1 MACLGV
7 AVGLLLALVLT
18 GVLAIQAW
26 RVADN
31 CAMEQAWAWLQSQA
45 PATVET
51 FDPAMVEGLPDAARR
66 YFLYTIAPG
75 APLHVVSEIHM
86 SGEIG
91 LGTKEA
97 PGYRLMQAR
106 QILAPPYGFIWRL
119 EQAGAG
125 LMQMSGSD
133 GMAEGRSW
141 TRFWLN
147 GTLPVARAGGD
158 DNHLRATFGRA
169 VAEAAFWAP
178 AALLPQHGVRWEEAG
193 VRWEETGEHNLARA
207 IITHGTLEQAI
218 EIAVAE
224 NGQPRWV
231 QFQRWSDA
239 NPEKEWRLQP
249 FGGYLDDFQN
259 FEGFTL
265 PTKVEAGNHFG
276 TEAYFPFFRVRVE
289 EVRFSV

>member
-1 MACLGV
+1 MAYLGV
-7 AVGLLLALVLT
+7 VVVLLVAA
-18 GVLAIQAW
+18 VLAMQAW
-26 RVADN
+26 RLTDN
-31 CAMEQAWAWLQSQA
+31 SAMEKAWTWLQSQA
-45 PATVET
+45 PASVEA

-75 APLHVVSEIHM
+75 TPLHLVSEIHM

-97 PGYRLMQAR
+97 PGYRPMRAR
-106 QILAPPYGFIWRL
+106 QILAPPHGFIWRL
-119 EQAGAG
+119 ERAGAG

-133 GMAEGRSW
+133 GMANGRSW

-147 GTLPVARAGGD
+147 ATLPVARAGGD
-158 DNHLRATFGRA
+158 ENHLRASFGRA

-178 AALLPQHGVRWEEAG
+178 AALLPQHGAC
-193 VRWEETGEHNLARA
+193 WEETGEPNLARA

-231 QFQRWSDA
+231 QFQRWSNA
-239 NPEKEWRLQP
+239 NPEKAWRLQP
-249 FGGYLDDFQN
+249 FGGYLGDFQN

-265 PTKVEAGNHFG
+265 PTQVEAGNHFG
-276 TEAYFPFFRVRVE
+276 TEAYLPFFRVRVE
-289 EVRFSV
+289 EVRFPVPKS

>member
-1 MACLGV
+1 MAYLAT
-7 AVGLLLALVLT
+7 AVGLLLVAAL
-18 GVLAIQAW
+18 AMQAW
-26 RVADN
+26 RLADTR
-31 CAMEQAWAWLQSQA
+31 ARDKAWAWLQSQA
-45 PATVET
+45 PSTVEE
-51 FDPAMVEGLPDAARR
+51 FDPAMVEALPEAARR

-75 APLHVVSEIHM
+75 TPLHVVSEIRM

-91 LGTKEA
+91 LGTKGA
-97 PGYRLMQAR
+97 PGYRPMQAR
-106 QILAPPYGFIWRL
+106 QILAPPHGFIWHL
-119 EQAGAG
+119 ERAGAG

-133 GMAEGRSW
+133 GMANGRSW

-158 DNHLRATFGRA
+158 DNHLRASFGRA

-178 AALLPQHGVRWEEAG
+178 AALLPQHGVHWEEAG
-193 VRWEETGEHNLARA
+193 EPNLARA

-231 QFQRWSDA
+231 KFQRWSNA

-265 PTKVEAGNHFG
+265 PTRVDGGNHFG
-276 TEAYFPFFRVRVE
+276 TEAYFPFFRARVE
-289 EVRFSV
+289 EVRFPVL